1 MPICGEPDDWTPEK
15 TRSIASRITGLP
27 GPAIVCVAPSPAI
40 PHCSRP
46 RRATLA
52 RVSDHP
58 DAAAGNLAPV
68 VYKVHTDIFEGPF
81 DLLLRL
87 ITEQRVDLYEVA
99 LSDIVDAFLAEVE
112 AMQRLDLEVATEF
125 LVIAAT
131 LVELKCRRLL
141 PGREDSD
148 EECLAL
154 LEERD
159 YLLARLVECT
169 TFSAAGSSFAR
180 AELAASRSWPRLAGL
195 DERFDGLAARPA
207 RLPEPRPRPGAALRA
222 LRDQARPGT
231 SRPTTSSWTRSP
243 SPRWSRP
250 CAGDC
255 RGRPATTF
263 RELTAAARTRMEVVV
278 HFLGL
283 LELYKQGLVE
293 LEQAT
298 TFGEL
303 RRELDR
309 RAGAGQRARRD
320 GGAGQ
325 PGWLAGAGLG
335 VARRPRL
342 QRMSL
347 AASGS
352 MPEEPAEEPP
362 GPDAVGRS
370 ESAAIEAVL
379 TVATEPVPPGFS
391 PSCSSCLWS
400 VWSSCAPISR
410 PAT

>member
-1 MPICGEPDDWTPEK
+1 M
-15 TRSIASRITGLP
+15 
-27 GPAIVCVAPSPAI
+27 
-40 PHCSRP
+40 
-46 RRATLA
+46 
-52 RVSDHP
+52 
-58 DAAAGNLAPV
+58 

-169 TFSAAGSSFAR
+169 TFSAAGAQLAR
-180 AELAASRSWPRLAGL
+180 AELAASKSWPRLAGL
-195 DERFDGLAARPA
+195 DERFDGLQPDLLAFLSPDDVRA
-207 RLPEPRPRPGAALRA
+207 AALRA
-222 LRDQARPGT
+222 LETKPMPHVETDHVLVDEVTVAEVVEALCGRLP
-231 SRPTTSSWTRSP
+231 
-243 SPRWSRP
+243 
-250 CAGDC
+250 
-255 RGRPATTF
+255 GRPATTF

-303 RRELDR
+303 RVSWTGGLEQISELGEMGD
-309 RAGAGQRARRD
+309 
-320 GGAGQ
+320 
-325 PGWLAGAGLG
+325 PGSPAGL
-335 VARRPRL
+335 R
-342 QRMSL
+342 
-347 AASGS
+347 
-352 MPEEPAEEPP
+352 
-362 GPDAVGRS
+362 
-370 ESAAIEAVL
+370 
-379 TVATEPVPPGFS
+379 EPV
-391 PSCSSCLWS
+391 S
-400 VWSSCAPISR
+400 VSFADLDYSG
-410 PAT
+410 